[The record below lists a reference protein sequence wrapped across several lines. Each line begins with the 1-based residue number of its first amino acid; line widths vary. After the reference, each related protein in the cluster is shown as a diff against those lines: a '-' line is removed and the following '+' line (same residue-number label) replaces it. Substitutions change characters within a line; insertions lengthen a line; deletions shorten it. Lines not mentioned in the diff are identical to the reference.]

1 MLINLYIIKKYLMK
15 KNSLL
20 FVLIILSAFGG
31 LHSQTDLQRQEII
44 SNYDLEKLSV
54 LESEMI
60 EEQNRN
66 YQKAYEM
73 ADLLGWK
80 KIIQSPNG
88 NLAKLVGVNLNG
100 KPLYITSTNMGGAAT
115 TRTNKVHT
123 GGDSGLDLNGENMI
137 VGIWEAGVPNAS
149 HPLLEGRLNQIDE
162 GTGDYDHATHVAG
175 TIIGGE
181 APNGELTK
189 GMAPSANINSYDV
202 TLDYSEMTAA
212 AADGLLLSNHSYG
225 YSIAGFAPWQLG
237 YYDSSAKS
245 VDNITYNAPYYLPI
259 TSVGNDQQS
268 GQNPDDEGYD
278 YIVLF
283 KLSKNIMSVAAVNEV
298 LNYTGP
304 NSVVMTDFSSW
315 GPTDDGRIKPD
326 ISAKGVDMYSSVGIS
341 EYEAY
346 TGTSMSSPNVCGSL
360 ILLQQHYNNINEVY
374 MRSST
379 LRGLVLHTADEA
391 GTSPGPDYRFGW
403 GLFNAETAA
412 DVISES
418 GISSTILEEE
428 INTGEVYTY
437 SVQSDG
443 VDDLMVSLTWVD
455 PPGNLLPNGI
465 NDNPIPSLI
474 NDLDL
479 RVSKDGGATY
489 LPWKLD
495 VVNYS
500 APATTGDNL
509 VDNIEKIEILGASGE
524 YIIQVS
530 HKGAALFD
538 GVQAFSLI
546 VTGIDNEEFTVS
558 SHQGILE
565 ACTADDS
572 ADFNVDLGFSDGFS
586 DTIDFTV
593 SDLPS
598 GTSGSFS
605 SSSLSDEGT
614 TVLSIDGLGSLG
626 IGDYPFLVTGSGS
639 SDTINLYLI
648 LRILSDEVSNVELI
662 FPPDGAVD
670 LPVVIEFRWD
680 IGDESVSSYD
690 FELSRYSDF
699 SEVEF
704 SDNVLFPNYLA
715 LGVTEGANYYWR
727 VKSNTTCADGNFSE
741 VYTLTVEGVLGVN
754 DQSIEGLVIYPNPT
768 ANILNLEAATPIS
781 NVEIVNVLGQVLI
794 SENSNSTISNIDIS
808 TLATGTYF
816 IKVTSSNKTRVLQF
830 LKK

>member
-1 MLINLYIIKKYLMK
+1 MK
-15 KNSLL
+15 KNLLL
-20 FVLIILSAFGG
+20 FVIIILSAFGG

-115 TRTNKVHT
+115 TRANKVHT
-123 GGDSGLDLNGENMI
+123 GGDSGLDLNGENMT

-149 HPLLEGRLNQIDE
+149 HPLLEGRLNQID
-162 GTGDYDHATHVAG
+162 GSTGNFYDHGTHVAG
-175 TIIGGE
+175 TIIGGQ
-181 APNGELTK
+181 APNGDLTK

-202 TLDYSEMTAA
+202 TLDYSEMIAA
-212 AADGLLLSNHSYG
+212 AADGLLISNHSYG
-225 YSIAGFAPWQLG
+225 YSIFGFDIWQLG
-237 YYDSSAKS
+237 YYDIPART

-268 GQNPDDEGYD
+268 GQNPDDAGYD
-278 YIVLF
+278 YIVTF
-283 KLSKNIMSVAAVNEV
+283 KLSKNVISVAAVNEV
-298 LNYTGP
+298 LNYIGP
-304 NSVVMTDFSSW
+304 NSVVMTNFSSW

-326 ISAKGVDMYSSVGIS
+326 ISAKGVDMYSSVGNS
-341 EYEAY
+341 EYAAF

-379 LRGLVLHTADEA
+379 LRGLALHTADEA
-391 GTSPGPDYRFGW
+391 GTNPGPDYKFGW
-403 GLFNAETAA
+403 GLLNIERAA
-412 DVISES
+412 DVISS
-418 GISSTILEEE
+418 NGISSTILEEE
-428 INTGEVYTY
+428 INTDEVYTY

-443 VDDLMVSLTWVD
+443 VNDLMVSLTWVD
-455 PPGNLLPNGI
+455 PPGNLLPVGI
-465 NDNPIPSLI
+465 NDNPTPSLI

-479 RVSKDGGATY
+479 RVSIDGGATY

-495 VVNYS
+495 VANFS
-500 APATTGDNL
+500 ASATTGDNL
-509 VDNIEKIEILGASGE
+509 VDNIEKIEIPEASGE

-530 HKGAALFD
+530 HKGVSLYD
-538 GVQAFSLI
+538 GLQAFSLI
-546 VTGIDNEEFTVS
+546 VTGISNDEFTVS

-565 ACTADDS
+565 ACTADGS

-593 SDLPS
+593 SDLPA

-605 SSSLSDEGT
+605 SVSLSAEGT
-614 TVLSIDGLGSLG
+614 TVLTVDGTGSLTP
-626 IGDYPFLVTGSGS
+626 GDYPFMVTGTGS
-639 SDTINLYLI
+639 SETINLYLI
-648 LRILSDEVSNVELI
+648 LRILSTNVSAIGLI
-662 FPPDGAVD
+662 FPPDEAVD
-670 LPVVIEFRWD
+670 QPVVIEFIWES
-680 IGDESVSSYD
+680 GDESVSSYD

-699 SEVEF
+699 SVVEF
-704 SDNVLFPNYLA
+704 SDNVLIPTYLA
-715 LGVTEGANYYWR
+715 LGVTEGATYYWR
-727 VKSNTTCADGNFSE
+727 VKSNTPCAEGNFSE
-741 VYTLTVEGVLGVN
+741 VYMLTVAGVLGVYE
-754 DQSIEGLVIYPNPT
+754 QSIEGLTIYPNPT
-768 ANILNLEAATPIS
+768 KNLLNLSAMTPIT
-781 NVEIVNVLGQVLI
+781 NVKIVNVLGQVLI
-794 SENSNSTISNIDIS
+794 SKTSNSTISQIDVSVLS
-808 TLATGTYF
+808 TGNYF
-816 IKVTSSNKTRVLQF
+816 ISVTSENNTKVLQF